1 MIESSYLFVNVTLI
15 LLIIFLKYE
24 ILKKGFIIPIE
35 MNFYSY
41 ITKSII
47 YSHVK
52 FKNKKKKE
60 YIKLWKALKRKLL
73 LSRRVGDELTFPPK
87 IFE

>member
-1 MIESSYLFVNVTLI
+1 
-15 LLIIFLKYE
+15 
-24 ILKKGFIIPIE
+24 

-52 FKNKKKKE
+52 FKNKKMKE